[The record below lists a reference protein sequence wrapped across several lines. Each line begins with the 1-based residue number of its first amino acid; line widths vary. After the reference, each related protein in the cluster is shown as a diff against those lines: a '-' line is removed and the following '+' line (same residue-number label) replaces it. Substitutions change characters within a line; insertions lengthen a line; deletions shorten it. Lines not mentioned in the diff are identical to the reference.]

1 MNTDFYSR
9 LSFFLYF
16 IYLIAINIY
25 FSVRWKKKIK
35 FNRFKSVFIIIIGIG
50 YVFNLYFVKI
60 FTLSSH
66 MVFKWTGF
74 ITAGIGLFLW
84 TLIKFTS
91 DGEISEKLKLSFLKS
106 RIKYIKYSSII
117 LWGTGIS
124 ILTTNLLFISY
135 YLIILILFFK
145 KHREGTF

>member
-16 IYLIAINIY
+16 IYLITLNIF
-25 FSVRWKKKIK
+25 FSV
-35 FNRFKSVFIIIIGIG
+35 KSKSKTNIFRLKYVFILIIGIG

-60 FTLSSH
+60 FTLSSL
-66 MVFKWTGF
+66 MIFKWTGF

-84 TLIKFTS
+84 TLLK
-91 DGEISEKLKLSFLKS
+91 ISPNRIISQKLKLNFLQS
-106 RIKYIKYSSII
+106 RINYIKYSSII

-135 YLIILILFFK
+135 YLINLIIFIK
-145 KHREGTF
+145 KYREGIY